1 MKFSDTDKKRIEE
14 AVKQAES
21 KTSGEIVPMCLA
33 NSDFYP
39 AAHYRS
45 AFVFSFIIA
54 TAFYYKWGTSLDSM
68 WFFSIIIIGMI
79 LGYFAAYLPFV
90 KKIFLI
96 KKETAEEVYQRALQ
110 AFLENNLHNTRDRTG
125 ILIMI
130 SVLEKRIEVLA
141 DIGINDKATSETW
154 NNLVSNLTT
163 QITNKKI
170 TDGLVEAI
178 TTCGNIL
185 EEHFPIKH
193 DDTNELSNKL
203 ITN

>member
-1 MKFSDTDKKRIEE
+1 MKFSETDKKRIEE
-14 AVKQAES
+14 AVKQAEA
-21 KTSGEIVPMCLA
+21 KTSGEIMPMCLA

-39 AAHYRS
+39 AAHYRA

-54 TAFYYKWGTSLDSM
+54 TAFYYKWGTFLDSM
-68 WFFSIIIIGMI
+68 WFFSIIIVGMI
-79 LGYFAAYLPFV
+79 LGYFSAYLPFI
-90 KKIFLI
+90 KKLFLI

-130 SVLEKRIEVLA
+130 SVLEKRVEILA
-141 DIGINDKATSETW
+141 DIGINEKASPQEW
-154 NNLVSNLTT
+154 HKLASNL
-163 QITNKKI
+163 ITHIKNKKI
-170 TDGLVEAI
+170 TDGLIEAI
-178 TTCGNIL
+178 TTCGETL
-185 EEHFPIKH
+185 AEHFPIKH